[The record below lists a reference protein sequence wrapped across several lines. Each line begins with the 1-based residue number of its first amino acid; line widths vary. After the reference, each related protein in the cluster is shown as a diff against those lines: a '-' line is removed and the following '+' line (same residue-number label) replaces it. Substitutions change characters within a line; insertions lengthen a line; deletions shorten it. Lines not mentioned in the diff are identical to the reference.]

1 MSDWYGARVAARR
14 PEGNGLT
21 HLELD
26 VSGTPLAGSH
36 LRAGQYV
43 KLSLDGKKEALFA
56 LASRPHERGTRFEL
70 LIKSGAPVA
79 DAAAALEAGASVML
93 SLPQGKG
100 FPLEAA
106 RGKDVLFV
114 ATGSGLSPIR
124 SALEVVRAD
133 RASYG
138 DVTLYVGARTPGHF
152 PYAAHLAAWE
162 REGIRV
168 HRVVSQP
175 GSSGWKGLT
184 GYVQSHLGGVR
195 TDAVAFLAGHKGMIE
210 AVTALLG
217 ERGLPKERIFLNFG

>member
-14 PEGNGLT
+14 PEGDGLT
-21 HLELD
+21 GLVLD
-26 VSGTPLAGSH
+26 VAGTPLAGSH
-36 LRAGQYV
+36 LHAGQYV

-70 LIKSGAPVA
+70 LIKAGAPVA
-79 DAAAALEAGASVML
+79 DAATALPTGASVLL

-100 FPLEAA
+100 FPLELAKT
-106 RGKDVLFV
+106 REVVFV

-124 SALEVVRAD
+124 SALEVIRAD
-133 RASYG
+133 RKSFGA
-138 DVTLYVGARTPGHF
+138 VTLYVGARTPGHF
-152 PYAAHLAAWE
+152 PYAGELAGWE

-168 HRVVSQP
+168 NRVVSRP

-184 GYVQSHLGGVR
+184 GYVQEHLGPIGK
-195 TDAVAFLAGHKGMIE
+195 DAVAFLSGQKAMVD